1 MKKIL
6 YVILDGVGDRPIA
19 ALDGQTPLAAART
32 PNLDRLARE
41 GRMGLVQT
49 VGPGIAPE
57 SDVAVLA
64 MLGYDPRIYHA
75 GRGPLEALGAG
86 LPFREGD
93 LALRGNFATLG
104 AGRRIV
110 DRRVGRNLTSQEAQ
124 QLAEAVNSQVRLAA
138 AAASFALR
146 ATVGHRC
153 VVVFYPQEGKLS
165 ASITNTDPAYAR
177 VGGLGVARAVAGTE
191 VEECRPLDDSPDAW
205 VAAELVNEFT
215 RKAQEVLEEH
225 EVNARRRAAGS
236 LPANGILVRDA
247 GDHLPAVPPLAQRF
261 GVRLACVVEMPVERG
276 IARYLGMDI
285 VEIAPGAGYRAWAA
299 RALEAIDAYDGLYLH
314 LKGPD
319 EPGHDGDWERK
330 LASIEQIDAE
340 FFGPLQAAA
349 PQEWLW
355 AVTADHATPCEVR
368 GHSADPVPLLVAGS
382 GSDGRARFTE
392 AEAAGGTLGM
402 LQGTQVLPLL
412 VEMASAV
419 GPGGPAQTAPADP
432 GG

>member
-19 ALDGQTPLAAART
+19 AMDGQTPLAAART
-32 PNLDRLARE
+32 PHLDQLARE
-41 GRMGLVQT
+41 GRLGLVQT

-64 MLGYDPRIYHA
+64 MLGYDPRAYHT

-86 LPFREGD
+86 LLFHDGD

-104 AGRRIV
+104 AGQRIV
-110 DRRVGRNLTSQEAQ
+110 DRRVGRNLTSEEAQ
-124 QLAEAVNSQVRLAA
+124 QLAQAVNSQVRLAA
-138 AAASFALR
+138 GAASFVLG

-153 VVVFYPQEGKLS
+153 VVVFYPREGKLS
-165 ASITNTDPAYAR
+165 ARITNTDPAYAR
-177 VGGLGVARAVAGTE
+177 AGGLGVARAVVGTE
-191 VEECRPLDDSPDAW
+191 VEECRALDDSPEAW

-215 RKAQEVLEEH
+215 RKARAVLEEH
-225 EVNARRRAAGS
+225 EVNARRQAAGL
-236 LPANGILVRDA
+236 LPANGILLRDA

-261 GVRLACVVEMPVERG
+261 GARLACLVEMPVERG

-285 VEIAPGAGYRAWAA
+285 VEIAPGVDYRAWAA
-299 RALEAIDAYDGLYLH
+299 RALESIAAYDGLYLH

-330 LASIEQIDAE
+330 RASIEEIDAQ
-340 FFGPLQAAA
+340 FFGPLLASA
-349 PQEWLW
+349 PGEWLW
-355 AVTADHATPCEVR
+355 AVTADHATPCEIR
-368 GHSADPVPLLVAGS
+368 GHSDDAVPLLVAGS

-392 AEAAGGTLGM
+392 AEAARGSLGT

-412 VEMASAV
+412 VELAA
-419 GPGGPAQTAPADP
+419 GPGGRAKATPGDP
-432 GG
+432 RG

>member
-32 PNLDRLARE
+32 PHLDRLARE
-41 GRMGLVQT
+41 GRLGLVQT

-64 MLGYDPRIYHA
+64 MLGYDPHAYHA

-86 LPFREGD
+86 LSFHDGD
-93 LALRGNFATLG
+93 LAVRGNFATLG
-104 AGRRIV
+104 AGRLIL
-110 DRRVGRNLTSQEAQ
+110 DRRVGRNLTSEEAQ

-138 AAASFALR
+138 APASFVVR

-153 VVVFYPQEGKLS
+153 VAVFYPQEGKLS
-165 ASITNTDPAYAR
+165 ARITNTDPAYAR

-191 VEECRPLDDSPDAW
+191 VEECRPLDDSPEAW

-215 RKAQEVLEEH
+215 RKAREVLEAH
-225 EVNARRRAAGS
+225 QVNARRRAAGW

-247 GDHLPAVPPLAQRF
+247 GDRLPLVPPLAQRF
-261 GVRLACVVEMPVERG
+261 GVRLACLVEMPVERG

-285 VEIAPGAGYRAWAA
+285 VEVAPGADYRAWAA
-299 RALEAIDAYDGLYLH
+299 RALESIGAYDGLYLH

-330 LASIEQIDAE
+330 RDSIEQVDAG
-340 FFGPLQAAA
+340 FFGPLLASA
-349 PQEWLW
+349 PRDWLW

-368 GHSADPVPLLVAGS
+368 GHSDDPVPLLVAGS
-382 GSDGRARFTE
+382 GSDGGARFTE
-392 AEAAGGTLGM
+392 AEAAQGSLGI

-412 VEMASAV
+412 VELAGAAGS
-419 GPGGPAQTAPADP
+419 GGRAKITPADSR
-432 GG
+432 G